1 MSMKSAST
9 CILPRPQSRVQ
20 AMSRNRTWLVCA
32 MLSLAMLSPLS
43 AQGFGSAAASRQGFW
58 YGGGLGQGYTDLWC
72 GICAGER
79 ENGGIS
85 AYFKAGGTLTRS
97 FLLGGELNAW
107 RRSTGGLSEH
117 LEVLTATGYW
127 YPKPEHGWFVKF
139 GLGMSNYR
147 ANDGDDHLSARIFAG
162 TAGTGY
168 EMRVSPI
175 LSIVPFLNLTAT
187 PNGNLNREN
196 TGDGGFSAER
206 VATDLKVFVIQ
217 FGVGITR
224 H

>member
-1 MSMKSAST
+1 MRIDPRILRLARLLAPPACPPVRLSAALLA
-9 CILPRPQSRVQ
+9 CVMLPG
-20 AMSRNRTWLVCA
+20 A
-32 MLSLAMLSPLS
+32 SPVS
-43 AQGFGSAAASRQGFW
+43 AQGFGSAAASRHGFW

-85 AYFKAGGTLTRS
+85 GYARAGGTLTRS
-97 FLLGGELNAW
+97 FLLGAELNLWRRSNGELN
-107 RRSTGGLSEH
+107 EH
-117 LEVLTATGYW
+117 VEVLTATGYW

-139 GLGMSNYR
+139 GLGLSNYK
-147 ANDGDDHLSARIFAG
+147 ANEGDDHLAARIFAG

-168 EMRVSPI
+168 EMRVNPV
-175 LSIVPFLNLTAT
+175 LSIVPYLNLVAT
-187 PNGNLNREN
+187 PNGNLNRESTN
-196 TGDGGFSAER
+196 DGGFSSER
-206 VATDLKVFVIQ
+206 VASDLKVFVLQ

>member
-1 MSMKSAST
+1 MRIDPR
-9 CILPRPQSRVQ
+9 ILPRVGARLLPAAPSAHRPI
-20 AMSRNRTWLVCA
+20 LLFLCA
-32 MLSLAMLSPLS
+32 MLSSAAPLAG
-43 AQGFGSAAASRQGFW
+43 QGFGSAAAARQGFW

-85 AYFKAGGTLTRS
+85 GYARAGGTITRS
-97 FLLGGELNAW
+97 FLVGAELTFW
-107 RRSTGGLSEH
+107 RRSSGDVGEH
-117 LEVLTATGYW
+117 AEVLTATGYW

-147 ANDGDDHLSARIFAG
+147 ANEGDDHLAARIFAG

-168 EMRVSPI
+168 EMRVNPVI
-175 LSIVPFLNLTAT
+175 SIVPFLTLVAT

-196 TGDGGFSAER
+196 TGDGGFSSER
-206 VATDLKVFVIQ
+206 VATDLKVFQIQ

>member
-1 MSMKSAST
+1 MTFTSR
-9 CILPRPQSRVQ
+9 ILRVVARCFRPPCPPARLTALLAACV
-20 AMSRNRTWLVCA
+20 
-32 MLSLAMLSPLS
+32 MLGTATPAR
-43 AQGFGSAAASRQGFW
+43 AQGFGSAAAARHGFW

-85 AYFKAGGTLTRS
+85 GYARAGGTLTRS
-97 FLLGGELNAW
+97 FLLGAELNLW
-107 RRSTGGLSEH
+107 RRSTGELSEH
-117 LEVLTATGYW
+117 AEVLTATGYW

-147 ANDGDDHLSARIFAG
+147 ANEGDDHLAARIFAG

-168 EMRVSPI
+168 EMRVNPV
-175 LSIVPFLNLTAT
+175 LSIVPFLSLVAT

-196 TGDGGFSAER
+196 TGDGGFSSER
-206 VATDLKVFVIQ
+206 VATDLKVFQLQ

>member
-1 MSMKSAST
+1 MRTISRILRLARLLSLPARPSAR
-9 CILPRPQSRVQ
+9 LP
-20 AMSRNRTWLVCA
+20 ALLLGCA
-32 MLSLAMLSPLS
+32 MLHATGPLT
-43 AQGFGSAAASRQGFW
+43 AQGFGSAAAARQGFW

-79 ENGGIS
+79 ETGGIS
-85 AYFKAGGTLTRS
+85 GYARAGGTLTRS
-97 FLLGGELNAW
+97 FLIGAELNFW
-107 RRSTGGLSEH
+107 RRSTADLSEH
-117 LEVLTATGYW
+117 AEVLTATGYW

-147 ANDGDDHLSARIFAG
+147 ANEGDDHLASRIFAG

-168 EMRVSPI
+168 EMRVNPV
-175 LSIVPFLNLTAT
+175 LSIVPFLTLVAT

-196 TGDGGFSAER
+196 TGDGGFSSER
-206 VATDLKVFVIQ
+206 VASDLKVFQIQ

>member
-1 MSMKSAST
+1 MTLSSR
-9 CILPRPQSRVQ
+9 ILRQARVQ
-20 AMSRNRTWLVCA
+20 SPPARPPARRSAALLACV
-32 MLSLAMLSPLS
+32 MLSLAPPAS
-43 AQGFGSAAASRQGFW
+43 AQGFGSAAAARHGFW

-72 GICAGER
+72 SICGGER

-85 AYFKAGGTLTRS
+85 GYARAGGTLTRS
-97 FLLGGELNAW
+97 LLVGAELNLW
-107 RRSTGGLSEH
+107 RRSTGDLSEH
-117 LEVLTATGYW
+117 TEVLTATGYW

-147 ANDGDDHLSARIFAG
+147 ANENDDHLAARIFAG

-168 EMRVSPI
+168 EMRVNPV
-175 LSIVPFLNLTAT
+175 LSIVPYLTLVAT

-196 TGDGGFSAER
+196 TNDGGFSSER
-206 VATDLKVFVIQ
+206 VATDLKVFVFQ

>member
-1 MSMKSAST
+1 MTFSSRILRQPGVQVRPACPSA
-9 CILPRPQSRVQ
+9 CLPFVLIGCVMLVTATPSR
-20 AMSRNRTWLVCA
+20 
-32 MLSLAMLSPLS
+32 
-43 AQGFGSAAASRQGFW
+43 AQGFGSAAAARHGFW

-72 GICAGER
+72 SICAGER

-85 AYFKAGGTLTRS
+85 GYARAGGTLTRS
-97 FLLGGELNAW
+97 FLIGAELNLW
-107 RRSTGGLSEH
+107 RRSSGDLSEH
-117 LEVLTATGYW
+117 TEVLTATGYW

-147 ANDGDDHLSARIFAG
+147 ANQNDDHLAARIFAG

-168 EMRVSPI
+168 EMRVNPV
-175 LSIVPFLNLTAT
+175 LSIVPYLTLVAT

-196 TGDGGFSAER
+196 TNDGGFASER
-206 VATDLKVFVIQ
+206 VATDLKVFVLQ